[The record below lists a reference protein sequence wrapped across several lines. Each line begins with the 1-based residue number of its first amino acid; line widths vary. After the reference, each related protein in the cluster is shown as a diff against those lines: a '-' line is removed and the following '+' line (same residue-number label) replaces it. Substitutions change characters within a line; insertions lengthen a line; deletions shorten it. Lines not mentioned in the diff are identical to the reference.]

1 MTMYTNSQNNDYYYG
16 NAYEA
21 SPPSHGRYLPEGSV
35 SAGQAKQFLNQLV
48 DLQLNNGQLVCNARI
63 VSVADNGAMRYVV
76 SRKNIPYLIEGHS
89 DNILQISQPGG
100 LCCHK
105 H

>member
-1 MTMYTNSQNNDYYYG
+1 MTMYTNSHYNGYCG

-21 SPPSHGRYLPEGSV
+21 SPPPNRRYLPEGSV
-35 SAGQAKQFLNQLV
+35 SAAQAKQFLNQLA
-48 DLQLNNGQLVCNARI
+48 DLQLTSGQLVCNARI